1 MQSVVIG
8 GNYKQTSFHGLHTV
22 FEKMSNPVY
31 CAEDYLWDMYLTYP
45 INPFQGLLFFKLTLG
60 SVTVRC
66 ILFIPTPLV
75 LGSECVVTSSI
86 L

>member
-8 GNYKQTSFHGLHTV
+8 GNYKQTSFHGLPIV

-45 INPFQGLLFFKLTLG
+45 INSFQDLLFFKLTLG
-60 SVTVRC
+60 SLTVKSV
-66 ILFIPTPLV
+66 LFIPTPLV
-75 LGSECVVTSSI
+75 LGSECMVTPST